1 MKSGIVAAETIFDE
15 VSKNDVESI
24 KGKCMENFDNNI
36 HSSWIIDDL
45 KPSRNFQK
53 GFQNNLWF
61 GLAHGFLVSLTKGK
75 EPWTLKGHNH
85 KESTSYDPAAHS
97 EKIDYPKPDGKIT
110 FDLLTN
116 LT

>member
-1 MKSGIVAAETIFDE
+1 
-15 VSKNDVESI
+15 
-24 KGKCMENFDNNI
+24 
-36 HSSWIIDDL
+36 
-45 KPSRNFQK
+45 
-53 GFQNNLWF
+53 
-61 GLAHGFLVSLTKGK
+61 LTKGK

>member
-53 GFQNNLWF
+53 GF
-61 GLAHGFLVSLTKGK
+61 
-75 EPWTLKGHNH
+75 
-85 KESTSYDPAAHS
+85 
-97 EKIDYPKPDGKIT
+97 
-110 FDLLTN
+110 
-116 LT
+116 